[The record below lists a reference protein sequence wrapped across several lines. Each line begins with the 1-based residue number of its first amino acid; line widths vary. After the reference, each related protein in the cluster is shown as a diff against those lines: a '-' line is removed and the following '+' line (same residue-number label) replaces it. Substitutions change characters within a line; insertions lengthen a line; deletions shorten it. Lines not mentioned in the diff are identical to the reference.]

1 MGAFSV
7 LLNLF
12 TLCVIAIV
20 LYTGYNMY
28 KRRPDMNATPT
39 EVFNTILADP
49 EAATHAYFTEPP
61 LGPIGDFSDYDWD
74 RVKASSVSE

>member
-1 MGAFSV
+1 
-7 LLNLF
+7 
-12 TLCVIAIV
+12 
-20 LYTGYNMY
+20 
-28 KRRPDMNATPT
+28 MNATPT